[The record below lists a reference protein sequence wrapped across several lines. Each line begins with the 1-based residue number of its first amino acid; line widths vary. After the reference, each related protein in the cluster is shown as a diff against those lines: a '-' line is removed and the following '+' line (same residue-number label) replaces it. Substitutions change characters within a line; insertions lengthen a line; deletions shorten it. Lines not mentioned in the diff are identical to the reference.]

1 MGGLRF
7 LVVDDSRD
15 VADFAGTALRRLG
28 YEATIVYAGEAALAE
43 LGKGSFEVL
52 LTDYG
57 MEGVSGL
64 GLAREARERFPQMRL
79 VLMTGWELSDSE
91 SGSFD
96 AVLLK
101 PFTIAQLRAAL
112 DGLAAPEATS
122 G

>member
-1 MGGLRF
+1 VGALRF

-15 VADFAGTALRRLG
+15 VADFAGAALRRLG
-28 YEATIVYAGEAALAE
+28 HEATVVYAGEAALAE
-43 LGKGSFEVL
+43 LADGAFEVL

-64 GLAREARERFPQMRL
+64 GLAREARERYPGIWL
-79 VLMTGWELSDSE
+79 VLMTGWELSGPE
-91 SGSFD
+91 AASFD

-112 DGLAAPEATS
+112 GALAAPEETS
-122 G
+122 R